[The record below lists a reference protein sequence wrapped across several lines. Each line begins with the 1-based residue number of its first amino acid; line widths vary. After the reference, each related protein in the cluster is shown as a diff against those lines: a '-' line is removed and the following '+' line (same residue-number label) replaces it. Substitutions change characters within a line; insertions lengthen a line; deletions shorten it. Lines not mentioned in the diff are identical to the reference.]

1 MESKSLVIFTKRLLL
16 FWFGYILLLC
26 KEEYTMVAN
35 NNNINNIITT
45 NKNTLQIAGEQSV
58 IKFDSVKELKADKI
72 NHCHQ
77 DLPKDW
83 QWAKLDLFNNIN
95 KNLEHLRLN
104 VTICKNKQLK
114 KYRALMNT
122 AWPHFRRNLTPEE
135 WASPHYELVKQTRQE
150 LKNAG
155 YKATEIR
162 ASKCYMPGYKQGKG
176 DTVKRLS
183 VLLVPERQ
191 DHKYSAIVIHKEH
204 KIIVPLRG
212 DKGYLSSN
220 QRTMNQVATG
230 TANTIL
236 KTSKGVDID
245 DVL

>member
-1 MESKSLVIFTKRLLL
+1 
-16 FWFGYILLLC
+16 
-26 KEEYTMVAN
+26 MVAN

-45 NKNTLQIAGEQSV
+45 NKHKLQIADTQSV
-58 IKFDSVKELKADKI
+58 IHLDPVKKTKADKI
-72 NHCHQ
+72 SHCHQ

-95 KNLEHLRLN
+95 DNLEHLRLN
-104 VTICKNKQLK
+104 MTICKNKQLK

-122 AWPHFRRNLTPEE
+122 EWPHFKRNLTAEE
-135 WASPHYELVKQTRQE
+135 WASPHYELVKTTRQE

-155 YKATEIR
+155 YRVRDIR
-162 ASKCYMPGYKQGKG
+162 ASKCYMPGYQQGKG

-183 VLLVPERQ
+183 VLLVPEPA
-191 DHKYSAIVIHKEH
+191 DHKYTAILIHKEN
-204 KIIVPLRG
+204 KIMVPLRG
-212 DKGYLSSN
+212 DKGYLSSK
-220 QRTMNQVATG
+220 QRNMNQIATG